1 MDNWFTNSCKWGD
14 ISIKTL
20 QELVN
25 EKFLKE
31 KDIRFLITRD
41 LFWEPKKFSAIN
53 LEKSTLFYPGTT
65 DRNFS

>member
-1 MDNWFTNSCKWGD
+1 MDNWLTNSCEWRD

-25 EKFLKE
+25 QKFLKE

-41 LFWEPKKFSAIN
+41 LFWEHNKFSTIN
-53 LEKSTLFYPGTT
+53 IDQNTLFYPGTT